1 MFDDSLQVQPPAP
14 PRVNAAGLW
23 HRAAAFALDTALV
36 GLIALAL
43 CSSLGLIDW
52 QSWPDVRWNPFDQI
66 VDIVNSQLGS
76 LRALAGATALVAVV
90 YGTASEAVMG
100 GTPGKRLLGLRVIDA
115 YGRRPWLV
123 VLVLRNVVKLVTTV
137 ILGLGPLWCFV
148 HSERRAVHDLAS
160 GTRVVTERSLRA
172 AVTASRPGLLV

>member
-36 GLIALAL
+36 GLIAVAL

-52 QSWPDVRWNPFDQI
+52 QAWPDVRWNPFDQL

-76 LRALAGATALVAVV
+76 LRALVAATAVVAVL

-100 GTPGKRLLGLRVIDA
+100 GTPGKRLLGLRVTDA
-115 YGRRPWLV
+115 CGRRPWLALLAV
-123 VLVLRNVVKLVTTV
+123 RNVVKLVTTAT
-137 ILGLGPLWCFV
+137 LGLGPLWCFV
-148 HSERRAVHDLAS
+148 HPERRAVHDLAS

-172 AVTASRPGLLV
+172 ALAPNREGALL